1 MQPILG
7 CQAKV
12 LQSNLRFL
20 LKISHLALVG
30 LASSGSRKGK
40 GVKKD
45 YPASH
50 PAEASDSIRQ
60 H

>member
-12 LQSNLRFL
+12 LQSNLCFL
-20 LKISHLALVG
+20 LKISYLALVG
-30 LASSGSRKGK
+30 SAISGSYKGK

-50 PAEASDSIRQ
+50 QAKASDSIRQ